1 MGPQQ
6 FGYNRKT
13 HIMHFIVY
21 SRLRRARVDMPAP
34 VSRAF
39 TGG

>member
-13 HIMHFIVY
+13 HIMRFI
-21 SRLRRARVDMPAP
+21 ACIP
-34 VSRAF
+34 VCAALAWI
-39 TGG
+39 